1 MPKPLVIVES
11 PAKARTIAGFLGS
24 SFNVESSVG
33 HIRDLPSKGLNI
45 DVDNHFEPTYEVHAS
60 KKDVIRR
67 LKALLKEAD
76 ELYLATDEDRE
87 GEAISWHLLQ
97 VLQPK
102 VPVKRMVFHEITPS
116 AIEHA
121 VENWREIDEGLVD
134 AQETRRIVDRLFGYP
149 VSEVLWR
156 KVNRGLSAGR
166 VQSPAVRLVVERER
180 ERIAFRAADYWDL
193 EALFPTDP
201 DFTATLVGVAGA
213 RVATGKDFDDRGQL
227 TKADAVVLDELAVR
241 GLVDGLGSSTFTVRS
256 VEDKPFTSKPKPPF
270 MTSTLQQE
278 GGRKLRMSSAQVMR
292 VAQDLYQNGYITY
305 MRTDSTTLSETALTA
320 ARNQVRSLYGDDY
333 LPPAPRTY
341 DRKVKNAQ
349 EAHEAIRP
357 AGEVFRTP
365 AQVAGELRADQL
377 RLYELIWMR
386 TVASQMVDA
395 RGFDKRVRI
404 GAVAAD
410 GRDVELAASGRTIT
424 FPGYQKA
431 YVEGTD
437 DGAST
442 EDRQARLPDLT
453 EGLVLPT
460 PALEPKG
467 HATSPPARYTE
478 ATLVKKLE
486 ELGIGRPSTYAS
498 IMERIQ
504 NAGYVWKKGTA
515 LVPTWTAFAVINLLE
530 ENFADVVDYAFTARM
545 EDELDQIAAGQ
556 VQREP
561 WLNKFWFGD
570 EAGEQTPELA
580 DVSPGSPGLAAL
592 VERGKSDAIDA
603 AEINVVRRFI
613 TEDGEEIVVK
623 PGRYGPYLKR
633 GEDTASI
640 PDDLTPDELTLD
652 KAVELL
658 AAPSG
663 DIAIG
668 EDPATGLP
676 IYAKAGRFGPYV
688 QLGDMPEGTGKGKK
702 VKPEDKPKTASLFK
716 TMTLERLTLDD
727 ALQLLSLPRLVGAD
741 PADGGEI
748 WAQNGRYGPY
758 IKKDW
763 TDAETG
769 AAKSDTRSLATE
781 EQIFDVTL
789 EQALRILAEP
799 KRGRGQAPA
808 AGPLRELGIDP
819 ISQKQ
824 MVIKDGRFG
833 LYVTD
838 GEVNASL
845 QKADQLET
853 ISDERAS
860 ELLQARRDRIAEG
873 GGKRPAKKKAAAKK
887 APAKKKA
894 AAKKAPAKKT
904 PAKKTP
910 AKKAAP
916 TEPVAD
922 PAAPDD
928 DAPF

>member
-1 MPKPLVIVES
+1 VSKPLVIVES
-11 PAKARTIAGFLGS
+11 PAKARTIAGFLGGGY
-24 SFNVESSVG
+24 NVESSVG
-33 HIRDLPSKGLNI
+33 HIRDLPASGLNI
-45 DVDNHFEPTYEVHAS
+45 DVNNRFEPTYEVHAS
-60 KKDVIRR
+60 KKDVIRK
-67 LKALLKEAD
+67 LKSLLKEAD
-76 ELYLATDEDRE
+76 EIYLATDEDRE

-97 VLQPK
+97 VLKPK
-102 VPVKRMVFHEITPS
+102 VPVKRMVFHEITPA

-180 ERIAFRAADYWDL
+180 ERIAFNSADYWDI
-193 EALFPTDP
+193 EALFPTTP
-201 DFTATLVGVAGA
+201 DFTATLVGLDGA
-213 RVATGKDFDDRGQL
+213 KVATGKDFNDQGQL
-227 TKADAVVLDELAVR
+227 VKTSSVVLDEQAAR
-241 GLVDGLGSSTFTVRS
+241 GLADALAGSTFSVRS
-256 VEDKPFTSKPKPPF
+256 VEDKPFSSKPKAPF

-333 LPPAPRTY
+333 LPAAPRTY

-357 AGEVFRTP
+357 AGETFRTP

-395 RGFDKRVRI
+395 KGFDKRVRI
-404 GAVAAD
+404 GAVASD
-410 GRDVELAASGRTIT
+410 GRDSEFAASGRTIT
-424 FPGYQKA
+424 FPGYLKA
-431 YVEGTD
+431 YVEGAD
-437 DGAST
+437 DGGDT

-453 EGLVLPT
+453 EGLVLSS

-467 HATSPPARYTE
+467 HTTSPPARYTE
-478 ATLVKKLE
+478 ATLIKKLE

-545 EDELDQIAAGQ
+545 EDELDGIAAGR

-561 WLNKFWFGD
+561 WLNRFWFGD
-570 EAGEQTPELA
+570 EAGEQTAELA
-580 DVSPGSPGLAAL
+580 DVSAGSPGLAAL
-592 VERGKSDAIDA
+592 VERGKSEAIDP

-623 PGRYGPYLKR
+623 PGRYGPYVKR
-633 GEDTASI
+633 GEDSASI
-640 PDDLTPDELTLD
+640 PDDLTPDELTLA
-652 KAVELL
+652 KALELL

-663 DIAIG
+663 DHAIG
-668 EDPATGLP
+668 EDPETGLP

-688 QLGDMPEGTGKGKK
+688 QLGDMPEGTGKGGK
-702 VKPEDKPKTASLFK
+702 VKAQDKPKTASLFK
-716 TMTLERLTLDD
+716 TMTLDRITVEE
-727 ALQLLSLPRLVGAD
+727 ALQLLSLPREVGTD
-741 PADGGEI
+741 PSDGGVI
-748 WAQNGRYGPY
+748 VAQNGRYGPY
-758 IKKDW
+758 ITKSW
-763 TDAETG
+763 TDAESG
-769 AAKSDTRSLATE
+769 AEKTDTRSLENE
-781 EQIFDVTL
+781 EQIFEVSL
-789 EQALRILAEP
+789 EKALALLAEP
-799 KRGRGQAPA
+799 KRRQGQSS
-808 AGPLRELGIDP
+808 AGPLRELGVDP

-838 GEVNASL
+838 GDTNASL
-845 QKADQLET
+845 RKGDELTT

-860 ELLQARRDRIAEG
+860 ELLQLRRDRIAEG
-873 GGKRPAKKKAAAKK
+873 GGPKKK

-894 AAKKAPAKKT
+894 AAKKAPAR
-904 PAKKTP
+904 
-910 AKKAAP
+910 KKAAAKK
-916 TEPVAD
+916 EPAKNQ
-922 PAAPDD
+922 
-928 DAPF
+928 

>member
-11 PAKARTIAGFLGS
+11 PAKARTIAGFLGGE
-24 SFNVESSVG
+24 FNVESSVG
-33 HIRDLPSKGLNI
+33 HIRDLPSKGLSI
-45 DVDNHFEPTYEVHAS
+45 DVDNHFEPTYEVAAS

-67 LKALLKEAD
+67 LKELLKDAD

-97 VLQPK
+97 VLKPK
-102 VPVKRMVFHEITPS
+102 VPVKRMVFHEITPQ

-156 KVNRGLSAGR
+156 KVNAGLSAGR

-180 ERIAFRAADYWDL
+180 ERIAFRSADYWDL
-193 EALFPTDP
+193 EAAFPTEP
-201 DFTATLVGVAGA
+201 GFTATLVQVDGA
-213 RVATGKDFDDRGQL
+213 RVATGKDFDDRGAL
-227 TKADAVVLDELAVR
+227 TSGAVVLDEAGAGALR
-241 GLVDGLGSSTFTVRS
+241 DGLRASAFSVRS

-278 GGRKLRMSSAQVMR
+278 GGRKLRMSAAQVMR

-365 AQVAGELRADQL
+365 AQLSGELRSDQL

-410 GRDVELAASGRTIT
+410 GRDAEFAASGRTIT
-424 FPGYQKA
+424 FPGYLKA
-431 YVEGTD
+431 YVEGSD
-437 DGAST
+437 DGSNESDEAK
-442 EDRQARLPDLT
+442 LPDLT
-453 EGLVLPT
+453 EGLALPT
-460 PALEPKG
+460 PELEAKG
-467 HATSPPARYTE
+467 HSTSPPARYTE
-478 ATLVKKLE
+478 ASLVKKLE

-498 IMERIQ
+498 IMQTIQ
-504 NAGYVWKKGTA
+504 DRGYVWKKGTA
-515 LVPTWTAFAVINLLE
+515 LVPTWTAFAVIKLLE
-530 ENFADVVDYAFTARM
+530 DHFADVVDYAFTARM

-570 EAGEQTPELA
+570 PAGEPTAELA
-580 DVSPGSPGLAAL
+580 DVSPGSPGLKEL
-592 VERGKSDAIDA
+592 VERGKSEAIDP
-603 AEINVVRRFI
+603 AEINVVAEFV
-613 TEDGEEIVVK
+613 TEDGERIVAK
-623 PGRYGPYLKR
+623 PGKFGPYLKR

-640 PDDLTPDELTLD
+640 PDDLCPDELTLA
-652 KAVELL
+652 KAEELL
-658 AAPSG
+658 DAPSG
-663 DIAIG
+663 DRVLG
-668 EDPATGLP
+668 DDPETGLP
-676 IYAKAGRFGPYV
+676 IYVKAGRFGPYV
-688 QLGDMPEGTGKGKK
+688 QLGDMPEGKAKL
-702 VKPEDKPKTASLFK
+702 KPEEKPKTASLFK
-716 TMTLERLTLDD
+716 TMTVERVTLED
-727 ALQLLSLPRLVGAD
+727 ALQLLSLPRTVGTD
-741 PADGGEI
+741 PTDGGVI
-748 WAQNGRYGPY
+748 TAQNGRYGPY
-758 IKKDW
+758 ISKAW
-763 TDAETG
+763 TDPESG
-769 AAKSDTRSLATE
+769 AAKTDSRSIETE
-781 EQIFDVTL
+781 EQIFDITL
-789 EQALRILAEP
+789 EQALKVMAEP
-799 KRGRGQAPA
+799 KRRRGQSA
-808 AGPLRELGIDP
+808 AGPLRELGVDP
-819 ISQKQ
+819 VSEKQ

-833 LYVTD
+833 PYVTD
-838 GEVNASL
+838 GETNASL
-845 QKADQLET
+845 RKGDEVET
-853 ISDERAS
+853 LTDERAS
-860 ELLQARRDRIAEG
+860 ELLQIRREAG
-873 GGKRPAKKKAAAKK
+873 PSKKKAAKKKAAAKK

-894 AAKKAPAKKT
+894 ATKKAPAKR
-904 PAKKTP
+904 AA

-916 TEPVAD
+916 KQ
-922 PAAPDD
+922 AAPP
-928 DAPF
+928 DADA